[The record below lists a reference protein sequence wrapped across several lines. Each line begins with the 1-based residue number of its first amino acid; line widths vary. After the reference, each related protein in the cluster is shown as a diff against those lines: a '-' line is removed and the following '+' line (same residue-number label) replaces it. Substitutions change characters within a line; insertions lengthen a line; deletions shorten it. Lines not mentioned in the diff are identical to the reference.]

1 MKTLNIG
8 DISINKVLD
17 GVERFPAVNAFPD
30 IDIEIFNQHKSWMY
44 SFYDFNSQMLIL
56 SMHSYLIQTPSLNI
70 LIDTCIGNDK
80 NRVGQGPI
88 YKTLSLIHI

>member
-30 IDIEIFNQHKSWMY
+30 IDIE
-44 SFYDFNSQMLIL
+44 
-56 SMHSYLIQTPSLNI
+56 
-70 LIDTCIGNDK
+70 
-80 NRVGQGPI
+80 
-88 YKTLSLIHI
+88 LSLIHI